1 MTEYLRKKLIDEAID
16 GALTDYDP
24 ADSGHPT
31 SPFKDSDRFVQLK
44 NMTSQI
50 GPSTKTSVTSTSTKT
65 LRNKHR
71 DAQRRRKQRQQQQTA
86 EHDDT
91 KVHVKRRRLNA
102 LKDALQI
109 KLDLQQDIVVST
121 TGWQGRRRGPLP
133 KKNFTKEEVQQ
144 EFGLVHFPW
153 NGKDSHLLLDQDFNV
168 VGILLGQ
175 PRDKVEQP
183 GEWEATCQDA
193 FEALK
198 LAASSMTFSDKECNH
213 RRGPFLAVPHGISF
227 GGGQKEPK
235 HLNHDSAEKNE
246 VLETLMQV
254 KSIQRICKFASEG
267 MRLYGARNYAYMNE
281 TMEALREHYD
291 RRLDPKQRLRRPY
304 DKAVGVFPCRSF
316 NLGEQSVSYPH
327 TDDANLAQSWC
338 SITPLGSF
346 DATKGGQLIL
356 WDLGLVVDFPSAST
370 ILIPSALILHA
381 NTPISPNETR
391 FSIVQYAAAGLFR
404 WVENGFMSEEAFL
417 AQATKDQI
425 KEHAEARQK
434 RWGEAVKMFTNLQEL
449 LPRNS
454 HSDNEQ

>member
-1 MTEYLRKKLIDEAID
+1 MTEYLHQKLIEEAID
-16 GALTDYDP
+16 GPLTDYGPPDT
-24 ADSGHPT
+24 GNKT
-31 SPFKDSDRFVQLK
+31 SSSPGKLLQLR
-44 NMTSQI
+44 NMASQI
-50 GPSTKTSVTSTSTKT
+50 PPSTKITVASTSTKT
-65 LRNKHR
+65 LRNKNR
-71 DAQRRRKQRQQQQTA
+71 DADRRRKQRQQQQA
-86 EHDDT
+86 AQGDNV
-91 KVHVKRRRLNA
+91 KVHAKKRRLDA

-109 KLDLQQDIVVST
+109 KLDLQQDVIVST

-133 KKNFTKEEVQQ
+133 KKNFTKDEVQE
-144 EFGLVHFPW
+144 EFGLAHFPW
-153 NGKDSHLLLDQDFNV
+153 NGRQAKPHLDYFNI

-213 RRGPFLAVPHGISF
+213 RRGPFPAVPHGISF

-235 HLNHDSAEKNE
+235 HLNHDSVHKNE
-246 VLETLMQV
+246 VLEALMEV

-267 MRLYGARNYAYMNE
+267 LRLYGERNYNYMKE

-291 RRLDPKQRLRRPY
+291 TRLDPQQRLRRPY
-304 DKAVGVFPCRSF
+304 DEAVGVYPCRSF

-370 ILIPSALILHA
+370 VLIPSALILHA
-381 NTPISPNETR
+381 NTPIAPNETR
-391 FSIVQYAAAGLFR
+391 YSIVQYAAAGLFR

-417 AQATKDQI
+417 SRATKDQI
-425 KEHAEARQK
+425 KEHVEAREK
-434 RWGEAVKMFTNLQEL
+434 RWGEAAKMFTNLEEL
-449 LPRNS
+449 LKRT
-454 HSDNEQ
+454 